1 MKNKNISEM
10 TKEERKTHL
19 LMLINSYKHLYLY
32 DVIDE
37 NKFGERIWK
46 TSYKNAV
53 RIYIN
58 IMKMEGKSF
67 STYNLT

>member
-19 LMLINSYKHLYLY
+19 LMLINSYRHMLLY
-32 DVIDE
+32 DIITD
-37 NKFGERIWK
+37 NPYGEIIWK
-46 TSYKNAV
+46 KAYMDAT

-58 IMKMEGKSF
+58 MMTMEGKIVMPYDI
-67 STYNLT
+67 T